1 MISEKEQDSDFS
13 TFIQFFKK
21 YSRTILIY
29 TLIGALGGFFLSFLI
44 PKEYKSAGVV
54 YPPSSTSIENSIEF
68 PNFGYDLE
76 ADRLIQIFES
86 REIRDSVIK
95 KFDLIAHFNVDKSNP
110 IWLETLNR
118 KYFSKIL
125 FERGPSMSVNVS
137 AQTKDP
143 LLSAAIVNYIFQLT
157 DQLREKIYKKNIN
170 AAFVTAK
177 IDYELQQQKVD
188 SAEVILIGKLKQ
200 NNMSSLLML
209 LSDAQISIDIDKLN
223 ASGVSA
229 SQSTLGADLLAY
241 KASYDLLKEYKG
253 RYIKIKKSYTNPIPR
268 LFVINYAEAN
278 FKKVFPSYSTNILIA
293 ALFALFVSTV
303 VLLIRYNYA
312 RY

>member
-1 MISEKEQDSDFS
+1 MISEKEQESDFS
-13 TFIQFFKK
+13 TLLQFFKK
-21 YSRTILIY
+21 HSRTILLY
-29 TLIGALGGFFLSFLI
+29 TVIGALGGFFLSFLI
-44 PKEYKSAGVV
+44 PREYKSEGVV
-54 YPPSSTSIENSIEF
+54 YPPSSTSIDNSIEF

-95 KFDLIAHFNVDKSNP
+95 KFDLAKHFNVNKNNP

-118 KYFSKIL
+118 KYFKKIL
-125 FERGPSMSVNVS
+125 FERGSSMSVNVS

-143 LLSAAIVNYIFQLT
+143 LLSAEIVNYIFQLT

-170 AAFVTAK
+170 AAYETAK
-177 IDYELQQQKVD
+177 LEYEWQQKKVD
-188 SAEVILIGKLKQ
+188 SSEVLLIEKLKQ

-209 LSDAQISIDIDKLN
+209 LSDAQISIDIDKLS

-229 SQSTLGADLLAY
+229 SQSTLGAELIAY
-241 KASYDLLKEYKG
+241 KAAYDLLKEYKG

-278 FKKVFPSYSTNILIA
+278 FKKVFPSLSTNAILA
-293 ALFALFVSTV
+293 ALFALFVSLT
-303 VLLIRYNYA
+303 VLLIRFKYVRN
-312 RY
+312 